1 MLTKNISFK
10 NFKVKGYTKKVK
22 KILDDILVKKN
33 SVLDSLSSNYKNSY
47 NKKTILKFK
56 KYNNINVVGM
66 GGSILGTESIYYFL
80 KSKIKKNFFFYN
92 NLQSKIDP
100 NHKRNNLQSKIDPN
114 HKRNKH
120 LNIIVSKS
128 GNTLETIS
136 NSNIIIKNQNKNIF
150 ITENKNSYLYLLAQ
164 KLKSEIV
171 HHNNFIGGRYSVLSE
186 VGMLPAELMGLSSNK
201 FRQLNNLI
209 KNKKFINELIINVNN
224 TLHFLK
230 KKKFNSVILNYD
242 VGSES
247 LFKWYQQLMAESLG
261 KKGNGIL
268 PIISSMPKDNH
279 SVMQLYLDGPKNNFF
294 TFFHVRDKNSIKV
307 INNKLLTSHS
317 YLKNK
322 NLGEIVMSQKL
333 ATEKV
338 FLNKKIPFRSF
349 EVINR
354 DENTIGELFC
364 FFVLETILIGRALKI
379 NPYDQ
384 PAVELIKK
392 ETKKILI

>member
-100 NHKRNNLQSKIDPN
+100 S

-224 TLHFLK
+224 TIHFLK

-242 VGSES
+242 ASSES

>member
-100 NHKRNNLQSKIDPN
+100 S
-114 HKRNKH
+114 HKRNKC

>member
-10 NFKVKGYTKKVK
+10 NFKVKGYSKKVK

-100 NHKRNNLQSKIDPN
+100 S

-224 TLHFLK
+224 TLYFLK

-294 TFFHVRDKNSIKV
+294 TFFHVRDKNSIKL

-317 YLKNK
+317 YLKDK
-322 NLGEIVMSQKL
+322 NIGEIVMSQKL

>member
-100 NHKRNNLQSKIDPN
+100 S
-114 HKRNKH
+114 HKRNKC

-164 KLKSEIV
+164 KLKSEVV

-294 TFFHVRDKNSIKV
+294 TFFHVSDKNSIKV

>member
-100 NHKRNNLQSKIDPN
+100 S
-114 HKRNKH
+114 HKRNKC

-136 NSNIIIKNQNKNIF
+136 NSNIIIRNQDKNIF

-294 TFFHVRDKNSIKV
+294 TFFHVGDKNSIKV

>member
-100 NHKRNNLQSKIDPN
+100 S

-224 TLHFLK
+224 TIHFLK
-230 KKKFNSVILNYD
+230 KKKFNSIILNYD
-242 VGSES
+242 VSSES

-294 TFFHVRDKNSIKV
+294 TFFHVKDKNSIKV

>member
-10 NFKVKGYTKKVK
+10 NLKVKGYTKKVK

-100 NHKRNNLQSKIDPN
+100 S
-114 HKRNKH
+114 HKRNKC

-224 TLHFLK
+224 TIHFLK
-230 KKKFNSVILNYD
+230 KKKFNSIILNYD
-242 VGSES
+242 MSSES

>member
-100 NHKRNNLQSKIDPN
+100 S

-242 VGSES
+242 VSSES

-354 DENTIGELFC
+354 DENTMGELFC